1 MTGRAYGDGLDPQLS
16 EALEGIPPL
25 QVRYSAV
32 ASPSEGFLA
41 AQDGSTLLGRMT
53 FDLSPGRSRHRH

>member
-1 MTGRAYGDGLDPQLS
+1 MTGRPYGDGLDPRLS

-32 ASPSEGFLA
+32 ASPSEGSLA
-41 AQDGSTLLGRMT
+41 AHADVAQCDSM
-53 FDLSPGRSRHRH
+53 SPGLDERQAAA